1 MEQENNQYIM
11 EVWNRKRNLYRLKLG
26 VEQMIQHPLLIIF
39 LIPIIVL
46 TVYFWVK
53 VESVLAF
60 SVDVPKLLVLVF
72 TIVIKALGIL
82 IPLLLLFLLID
93 TVGTFTAKKDEARL
107 QMAFRGVELRNGSP
121 ILMHKK
127 KDKKSGVTVREFY
140 SPLPLK
146 LWQEYREEIADAMNI
161 HFVQDFRYG
170 GKANGNRIVMCSA
183 EGREPTSRGIL
194 YDEEF

>member
-1 MEQENNQYIM
+1 MEHENNQYIL
-11 EVWNRKRNLYRLKLG
+11 ESWIRKRNLYRLKLG
-26 VEQMIQHPLLIIF
+26 VEQMINYPLLNI
-39 LIPIIVL
+39 LLLLIIVL

-72 TIVIKALGIL
+72 TIVIKVLGIL

-93 TVGTFTAKKDEARL
+93 TIGTFTAKKDEARL

-121 ILMHKK
+121 ILIRKK

-140 SPLPLK
+140 SPIPMK
-146 LWQEYREEIADAMNI
+146 LWQDCRDEIAEQNI
-161 HFVQDFRYG
+161 HFVQVLPIWRQRQMV
-170 GKANGNRIVMCSA
+170 RI
-183 EGREPTSRGIL
+183 SRAMQEVENL
-194 YDEEF
+194 L

>member
-1 MEQENNQYIM
+1 MEQENNQYIL
-11 EVWNRKRNLYRLKLG
+11 ESWIRKRNLYRLKLG
-26 VEQMIQHPLLIIF
+26 IEQIIQHPLLNI
-39 LIPIIVL
+39 LLLPIIVL

-82 IPLLLLFLLID
+82 IPLLLLLWLID
-93 TVGTFTAKKDEARL
+93 IVGTFTAKKDEARI

-121 ILMHKK
+121 ILIHKK
-127 KDKKSGVTVREFY
+127 KDKKSGVTIREFY
-140 SPLPLK
+140 SPIPMK

-183 EGREPTSRGIL
+183 EGREPISRGIL
-194 YDEEF
+194 YDDEF